1 MDSIKRWGGEFLVS
15 PLSLENGCGEDEEL
29 VTVKKKKKKQP
40 RSKYFKLSTI
50 TCNPPH

>member
-29 VTVKKKKKKQP
+29 VTVKKKKKSCLVRNVLQEA
-40 RSKYFKLSTI
+40 SKL
-50 TCNPPH
+50 